1 MGNAWFVPAAVM
13 AKNANEELALLKRID
28 VSKEAAIDIKFGDI
42 VKSTTFGL
50 DSADK
55 IELVSYQ
62 PNELEYNY
70 TAGGERLAVFSE
82 IYYPAGWHCY
92 IDGNES
98 SHFRANYVLRGMIL
112 PAGSHDVKFTFRPSS
127 YYTGNKVSLASSI
140 LLILLAAG
148 YFGASFLRRKKQ
160 A

>member
-1 MGNAWFVPAAVM
+1 M
-13 AKNANEELALLKRID
+13 KSLALLKQID
-28 VSKEAAIDIKFGDI
+28 VSKEAAIDVKFGDI

-62 PNELEYNY
+62 PNELEYKY

-82 IYYPAGWHCY
+82 IHYPAGWLCY

-98 SHFRANYVLRGMIL
+98 SHFRVNYVLRGMIL
-112 PAGSHDVKFTFRPSS
+112 PAGSHNVKFTFRPSS
-127 YYTGNKVSLASSI
+127 YYTGNTVSLASSI

-148 YFGASFLRRKKQ
+148 YIGASFLRRKNRHKW
-160 A
+160 